1 MEIIRRATIEEMMVL
16 DGIILEAQ
24 DLMTT
29 IVKVTTLL
37 FLIALVT
44 SLALESTSLFFGSMT
59 FILLSSLSISNYV
72 ETHIIPDEKAT
83 FNDHSYY
90 LAIID
95 NSNDFEHESYQLV
108 DHHKDNT
115 YFVEDVRDSEEN

>member
-1 MEIIRRATIEEMMVL
+1 MEIIRRATIEEMMAL
-16 DGIILEAQ
+16 DGITLEAQ

-59 FILLSSLSISNYV
+59 FILLSSLSISNHV
-72 ETHIIPDEKAT
+72 ETHIIPEEKAT

-115 YFVEDVRDSEEN
+115 YFVEDVSDSEKD